1 MKTAIQV
8 LGVIIA
14 VMGLLYLLKPKVLH
28 GLIDFFKKGSRIYL
42 VGLARFA
49 LAIVFL
55 LAARECDLTWVIV
68 VFGILFLVSG
78 IVIFGMGLRRV
89 KALMEWYQ
97 GQSPLLLRFVG
108 LIVLAVGIVIMYA
121 A

>member
-1 MKTAIQV
+1 MKTAIAV

-14 VMGLLYLLKPKVLH
+14 VMGLVYLLKPKVLH
-28 GLIDFFKKGSRIYL
+28 GLMDFFKKGSRIYL

-68 VFGILFLVSG
+68 VFGIL
-78 IVIFGMGLRRV
+78 IFGLGLRRV
-89 KALMEWYQ
+89 KVLMQWYQ
-97 GQSPLLLRFVG
+97 AQSPLLLRFVG